1 MRERYRERSV
11 DQAEI
16 KLVGSLPESW
26 KDKALNSY
34 DKEWVAS
41 KLLNKLCLTTIGNLY
56 VMVEMWTQKLKES
69 YPDITERLQANVYSL
84 VRFRS

>member
-16 KLVGSLPESW
+16 QMVGSLPESW
-26 KDKALNSY
+26 QDKAPNNF
-34 DKEWVAS
+34 DKEWVKS
-41 KLLNKLCLTTIGNLY
+41 KLLNKACLTTIGNLY
-56 VMVEMWTQKLKES
+56 VMVEMWTGKLKES
-69 YPDITERLQANVYSL
+69 YPDITQRFQANVYSL